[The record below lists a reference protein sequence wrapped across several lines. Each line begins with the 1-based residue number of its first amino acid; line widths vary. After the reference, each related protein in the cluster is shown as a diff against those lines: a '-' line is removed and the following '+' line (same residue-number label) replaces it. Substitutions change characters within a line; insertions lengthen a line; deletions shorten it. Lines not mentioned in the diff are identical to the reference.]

1 MNLYLAGFRGEKT
14 TEAVLK
20 MNKDFLC
27 AFLQGTDK
35 TIKLIKKVKSKSK
48 FFVDSGAYSAWTKK
62 KEVDIDEYID
72 WLNDN
77 DEYID
82 ICAQLDCIPGI
93 PGRTPTNDEREYG
106 AKKTWENYIYMI
118 QRLKSPK
125 KCLFTIHLFEDSK
138 YLKQFLET
146 DFSKYVKG
154 FKPEYMAFG
163 GMGSVDEES
172 RIKFIDN
179 SFNMISK
186 SAFPNIK
193 VHLFGI
199 TTFSILEKFPQI
211 TSVDSTSWIMTAA
224 MGSIFYKSGTLLL
237 SDWQLSNKKHLSH
250 RLTSEVRKEIERF
263 GFTVEQLQKDPV
275 CRCIYNA
282 CFLTE
287 KVKNIKYKPLI
298 KMNKLF

>member
-20 MNKDFLC
+20 MHKDFLC

-35 TIKLIKKVKSKSK
+35 TVKLIKKLNQNLNFLLIQVHIQL
-48 FFVDSGAYSAWTKK
+48 GRKK

-93 PGRTPTNDEREYG
+93 PGRIPTNEEREYG

-163 GMGSVDEES
+163 GMGNADEES
-172 RIKFIDN
+172 RIKFISN
-179 SFNMISK
+179 SFDIISK
-186 SAFPNIK
+186 STLKNIK
-193 VHLFGI
+193 VHLFGV

-250 RLTSEVRKEIERF
+250 RLTNDVRKEIERF
-263 GFTVEQLQKDPV
+263 GFTIEQLQKDPV
-275 CRCIYNA
+275 CRCIYKA

-287 KVKNIKYKPLI
+287 KIKNIKYKPLI
-298 KMNKLF
+298 